1 VSDDIIDRRKQG
13 FNVPL
18 PEWFNGALG
27 VTARSELQAFCADT
41 SFLDSN
47 EVMKLLDSP
56 ARASAW
62 YLLNFALV
70 AKQSRQGVESA
81 AV

>member
-1 VSDDIIDRRKQG
+1 
-13 FNVPL
+13 
-18 PEWFNGALG
+18 

-70 AKQSRQGVESA
+70 AKQSREGVEAAA

>member
-1 VSDDIIDRRKQG
+1 LKS
-13 FNVPL
+13 
-18 PEWFNGALG
+18 
-27 VTARSELQAFCADT
+27 FCADT
-41 SFLDSN
+41 SFLDTN

-70 AKQSRQGVESA
+70 AKQSREGVESA
-81 AV
+81 AAV